1 MANSDAHKIEHN
13 LRINRTNY
21 ALIDQKQNAS
31 NIISMPQSRRPRR
44 RNSPTSEPLTN
55 SQFEDLELGRPVET
69 LQEQSHRLSTIMSSK
84 TELFSFD
91 QLSPDPPKVISVEK
105 ETSGLQYWAREAST
119 AKEHGGDYV
128 NRAETAFRTALG
140 SFLTFAIL
148 VFPHQQIMGAVW
160 IGMSLTVVVCHLFL

>member
-1 MANSDAHKIEHN
+1 
-13 LRINRTNY
+13 
-21 ALIDQKQNAS
+21 
-31 NIISMPQSRRPRR
+31 MPQSRPKR

-69 LQEQSHRLSTIMSSK
+69 LQEQSHRLSKIMSSK
-84 TELFSFD
+84 TELSSFD
-91 QLSPDPPKVISVEK
+91 QLSPDPPNVISVEK

-119 AKEHGGDYV
+119 AKEHGGDYA

-160 IGMSLTVVVCHLFL
+160 IGMSLVVVCNFFL